1 MSPLHEHMKKA
12 EHATDAQVLAHLQP
26 VWSGNLSLGLVN
38 VPVKALPLTQDRQIH
53 FRMIHRTC
61 DTPIHYQKVCEEG
74 HEVPD
79 GEISFGYELAG
90 GEHVLLE
97 KEEIRDA
104 RPRSSEEI
112 RLDSFIS
119 VFEVDAHY
127 FEKTY
132 LLVPEGSEAAY
143 ALLRRVMQRSGKAAI
158 GKVTLHSRERVVLVH
173 HYRNAIVATTLRY
186 HDELLD
192 PSDAPMLEGLPEPG
206 DEEIDLAQRI
216 VEKLSAPFDLSAYE
230 DSYRTRLEALIRAK
244 IEGKAIILK
253 EEGREVTAK
262 SLMEAL
268 RETALSL
275 ER

>member
-1 MSPLHEHMKKA
+1 MSPLHEHMKK
-12 EHATDAQVLAHLQP
+12 EEPPTDAQDLACLRP
-26 VWSGNLSLGLVN
+26 VWSGSLSLGLVN
-38 VPVKALPLTQDRQIH
+38 IPVKALPLTQDRRIH
-53 FRMIHRTC
+53 FRMMHRTC
-61 DTPIHYQKVCEEG
+61 ATPVHFKKVCEEG

-79 GEISFGYELAG
+79 EELSHGFEVAPGEY
-90 GEHVLLE
+90 VLLE
-97 KEEIRDA
+97 KEEIEGA

-112 RLDSFIS
+112 RLASFIS

-132 LLVPEGSEAAY
+132 LLVPDGSDAPY

-192 PSDAPMLEGLPEPG
+192 PSDAPLLESLPEP
-206 DEEIDLAQRI
+206 EEEAIVLAQRI
-216 VEKLSAPFDLSAYE
+216 VEKLTAPFDLSAYE
-230 DSYRTRLEALIRAK
+230 DNYRRRLEELILAK
-244 IEGKAIILK
+244 VEGKSIILE
-253 EEGREVTAK
+253 EEGRAVTAQ